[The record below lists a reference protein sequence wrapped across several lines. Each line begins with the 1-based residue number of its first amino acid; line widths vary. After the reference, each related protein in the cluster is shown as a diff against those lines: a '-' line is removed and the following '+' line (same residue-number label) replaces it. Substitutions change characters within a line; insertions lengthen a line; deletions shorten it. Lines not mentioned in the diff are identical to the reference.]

1 MRRAPAALLA
11 AAVLAVPISATAV
24 HAAAP
29 RTTATVTATQ
39 TWPHR
44 LAPQLFTDVSGDQV
58 VVMGV
63 PDGSGGLSRIVSTTR
78 SPGGAWAP
86 ETTLAGPQSGLSE
99 PTVGTSDNGHAAVV
113 WTTGLGGG
121 IHVRVLGAAGTWGAT
136 QVFKPI
142 KVYGTPQVVVN
153 ADGDVAIAAD
163 ELSGSDHVAVLRDGI
178 WTVTECPGFSTPAV
192 GLDADGVL
200 YAVSTSE
207 DHGGL
212 GTAYEQRFG
221 LDQKWTPLRQLRGIS
236 PMIQDT
242 QLLVSPA
249 GHLTIALG
257 YASRHWL
264 STYDGDAYF
273 TTAYAV
279 LQQDDWSKP
288 PSIVWRKDGADWLQL
303 DAARHGALWLTWTQ
317 WADKV
322 KRKPTRVGLHLQRL
336 GGPVL
341 DLASQPARWT
351 HGGYD
356 VQTVLAPHSR
366 AVTWWRAYAP
376 HTALSAPLQVAVS
389 TPKAAGAPSTALDT
403 AVRWSSLSLNGG
415 YAAGELA
422 WNASVTYRNTK
433 AYGWVERDGSVAVG
447 SVPS

>member
-11 AAVLAVPISATAV
+11 AAVLAVPITATAV
-24 HAAAP
+24 HAAPIGTAP
-29 RTTATVTATQ
+29 TLTAGT

-44 LAPQLFTDVSGDQV
+44 LAPQLFTDVRGDQV
-58 VVMGV
+58 LVMGV

-78 SPGGAWAP
+78 SPGGTWTP
-86 ETTLAGPQSGLSE
+86 EKTLAGPLNGLSE
-99 PTVGTSDNGHAAVV
+99 PTVGTSDNGHAAVA

-121 IHVRVLGAAGTWGAT
+121 VHVRVLGATGTWGGT
-136 QVFKPI
+136 HVFKPI

-153 ADGDVAIAAD
+153 ADGDVAVAAD
-163 ELSGSDHVAVLRDGI
+163 WISGSDHVAVLRDGR

-200 YAVSTSE
+200 YAVTAAQ

-212 GTAYEQRFG
+212 GTAYEQRYG
-221 LDQKWTPLRQLRGIS
+221 LDKRWTPLRQIHGVS
-236 PMIQDT
+236 PMIQDA

-257 YASRHWL
+257 YASKHWL
-264 STYDGDAYF
+264 STYDGDLYF
-273 TTAYAV
+273 STAYAV
-279 LQQDDWSKP
+279 LQQDSWGESP
-288 PSIVWRKDGADWLQL
+288 RIVWRKDGADSLEL
-303 DAARHGALWLTWTQ
+303 DASRHGAPWLTWTQ

-322 KRKPTRVGLHLQRL
+322 KRRPTRVGLHAQRL
-336 GGPVL
+336 GGRVL
-341 DLASQPARWT
+341 DLASEPVQWT

-356 VQTVLAPHSR
+356 AQTVLAPRDR

-376 HTALSAPLQVAVS
+376 HTALSGPLQVAVS
-389 TPKAAGAPSTALDT
+389 TPKTAGTPSTTADT

-415 YAAGELA
+415 YASGELA
-422 WNASVTYRNTK
+422 WNVSVTYRNTK
-433 AYGWVERDGSVAVG
+433 TYGWVERDGSVAVG
-447 SVPS
+447 SDPS